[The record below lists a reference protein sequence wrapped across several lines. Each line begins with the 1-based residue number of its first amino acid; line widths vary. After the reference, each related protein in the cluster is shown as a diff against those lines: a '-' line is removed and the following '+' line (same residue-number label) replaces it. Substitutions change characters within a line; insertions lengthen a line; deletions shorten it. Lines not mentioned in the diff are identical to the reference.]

1 MKLSEVIKKLTD
13 ELNNRGDCEL
23 VTRHAPTAWIPITNI
38 EIYKTPYTAPENS
51 GYLEITSENP

>member
-13 ELNNRGDCEL
+13 DLNTRGDCEL
-23 VTRHAPTAWIPITNI
+23 VTRHAPTVWTNITNI
-38 EIYKTPYTAPENS
+38 EIYKTPYTVPENS